1 MIDGI
6 ESFITWCNLSLFFS
20 IICLLSFFV
29 QGCHNKEAILN
40 NLSHRWLLDK
50 GFRNEK
56 ETDSLAGLYFDFN
69 TSGEVTTNL
78 NGQDERLTYKLD
90 GEDIIE
96 LAGTEGVFLNIMELS
111 ETKLVLQT
119 DIQGYTFKFE
129 LLKDNWFNPPKPLTG
144 FLTRYS

>member
-1 MIDGI
+1 MKKVTPRF
-6 ESFITWCNLSLFFS
+6 FIL
-20 IICLLSFFV
+20 ICILSFFI

-40 NLSHRWLLDK
+40 NLSHRWLLEK

-56 ETDSLAGLYFDFN
+56 ETDSLAGLYFDFD

-96 LAGTEGVFLNIMELS
+96 LAGTEGVFLNIIELS
-111 ETKLVLQT
+111 ETKLILQT
-119 DIQGYTFKFE
+119 DIQGYMFKFV
-129 LLKDNWFNPPKPLTG
+129 LLKDK
-144 FLTRYS
+144 

>member
-1 MIDGI
+1 MKN
-6 ESFITWCNLSLFFS
+6 FTPRFFTL
-20 IICLLSFFV
+20 ICLLSFFV

-56 ETDSLAGLYFDFN
+56 ETDSLAGLYFDFYK
-69 TSGEVTTNL
+69 SGEVTTNL
-78 NGQDERLTYKLD
+78 NGQDERLTFKLD

-119 DIQGYTFKFE
+119 DIQGYTFKFV
-129 LLKDNWFNPPKPLTG
+129 LLKDK
-144 FLTRYS
+144 

>member
-1 MIDGI
+1 MKN
-6 ESFITWCNLSLFFS
+6 FTPRFFT

-96 LAGTEGVFLNIMELS
+96 LTGTEGVFLNIMELS

-119 DIQGYTFKFE
+119 DIQGYTFKFV
-129 LLKDNWFNPPKPLTG
+129 LLKDK
-144 FLTRYS
+144 

>member
-1 MIDGI
+1 MKKV
-6 ESFITWCNLSLFFS
+6 TPRFFTL
-20 IICLLSFFV
+20 ICLLSFFI

-50 GFRNEK
+50 GFRNER
-56 ETDSLAGLYFDFN
+56 ETESLAGLYFDFN

-96 LAGTEGVFLNIMELS
+96 IAGTEGVFLNIIELS

-119 DIQGYTFKFE
+119 DIQGYTFKFV
-129 LLKDNWFNPPKPLTG
+129 LLKNK
-144 FLTRYS
+144 

>member
-1 MIDGI
+1 MKKV
-6 ESFITWCNLSLFFS
+6 TPRFFT
-20 IICLLSFFV
+20 IICLLSFFI

-96 LAGTEGVFLNIMELS
+96 IAGTEGVFLNIIELS

-119 DIQGYTFKFE
+119 DIQGYTFKFV
-129 LLKDNWFNPPKPLTG
+129 LLKNK
-144 FLTRYS
+144 

>member
-1 MIDGI
+1 MKNV
-6 ESFITWCNLSLFFS
+6 TPRFFTL
-20 IICLLSFFV
+20 ICLLSFFI

-40 NLSHRWLLDK
+40 NLSHRWLLEK

-56 ETDSLAGLYFDFN
+56 ETDSLAGLYFDFD

-96 LAGTEGVFLNIMELS
+96 LAGTEGVFLNIIELS
-111 ETKLVLQT
+111 ETKLILQT
-119 DIQGYTFKFE
+119 DIQGYTFKFV
-129 LLKDNWFNPPKPLTG
+129 LLKDK
-144 FLTRYS
+144 

>member
-1 MIDGI
+1 MKKV
-6 ESFITWCNLSLFFS
+6 TPRFFTL
-20 IICLLSFFV
+20 ICLLSFFI

-96 LAGTEGVFLNIMELS
+96 IGGTEGVFLNIIELS

-119 DIQGYTFKFE
+119 DIQGYTFKFV
-129 LLKDNWFNPPKPLTG
+129 LLKNK
-144 FLTRYS
+144 

>member
-1 MIDGI
+1 MKN
-6 ESFITWCNLSLFFS
+6 FNPRFFTL
-20 IICLLSFFV
+20 ICLLSFFV

-78 NGQDERLTYKLD
+78 NGQDERLTFKLD

-96 LAGTEGVFLNIMELS
+96 LAGTDGVFLNIMELS
-111 ETKLVLQT
+111 DTKLVLQT
-119 DIQGYTFKFE
+119 DIQGYTFKFV
-129 LLKDNWFNPPKPLTG
+129 LLKDK
-144 FLTRYS
+144 

>member
-1 MIDGI
+1 MKKV
-6 ESFITWCNLSLFFS
+6 TPRFFTL
-20 IICLLSFFV
+20 ICLLSFFI

-96 LAGTEGVFLNIMELS
+96 IAGTEGVFLNIIELS

-119 DIQGYTFKFE
+119 DIQGYTFKFV
-129 LLKDNWFNPPKPLTG
+129 LLKNK
-144 FLTRYS
+144 

>member
-1 MIDGI
+1 MKN
-6 ESFITWCNLSLFFS
+6 FTPRFFT
-20 IICLLSFFV
+20 IICLLSFFI

-69 TSGEVTTNL
+69 KSGEVTTHL

-96 LAGTEGVFLNIMELS
+96 LAGTENVFLNIMELS

-119 DIQGYTFKFE
+119 DIQGYTFKFV
-129 LLKDNWFNPPKPLTG
+129 LLKDK
-144 FLTRYS
+144 

>member
-1 MIDGI
+1 MKN
-6 ESFITWCNLSLFFS
+6 FTPRFFT
-20 IICLLSFFV
+20 IICLLSFFM

-119 DIQGYTFKFE
+119 DIQGYTFKFV
-129 LLKDNWFNPPKPLTG
+129 LLKDK
-144 FLTRYS
+144 

>member
-1 MIDGI
+1 MKN
-6 ESFITWCNLSLFFS
+6 FTPRFFT

-78 NGQDERLTYKLD
+78 NGQDERLTFKLE

-96 LAGTEGVFLNIMELS
+96 LAGTEGIFLNIMELS
-111 ETKLVLQT
+111 DTKLVLQT
-119 DIQGYTFKFE
+119 DIQGYTFKFV
-129 LLKDNWFNPPKPLTG
+129 LLKDK
-144 FLTRYS
+144 

>member
-1 MIDGI
+1 MKKV
-6 ESFITWCNLSLFFS
+6 TPRFFTL
-20 IICLLSFFV
+20 ICLLSFFI

-96 LAGTEGVFLNIMELS
+96 IAGTEGVFLNIIELS
-111 ETKLVLQT
+111 ETKLILQT
-119 DIQGYTFKFE
+119 DIQGYMFKFV
-129 LLKDNWFNPPKPLTG
+129 LLKDK
-144 FLTRYS
+144 

>member
-1 MIDGI
+1 MKN
-6 ESFITWCNLSLFFS
+6 FTPRFFT
-20 IICLLSFFV
+20 IICLLSFFI

-40 NLSHRWLLDK
+40 NLSHKWLLDK

-78 NGQDERLTYKLD
+78 NGQDERLSYKLD

-96 LAGTEGVFLNIMELS
+96 LAGTEVVFLNIVELS
-111 ETKLVLQT
+111 ETKLIVQT
-119 DIQGYTFKFE
+119 DIQGYTFKFVM
-129 LLKDNWFNPPKPLTG
+129 LKGN
-144 FLTRYS
+144 

>member
-1 MIDGI
+1 MKKV
-6 ESFITWCNLSLFFS
+6 TPRFFT
-20 IICLLSFFV
+20 IICLLSFFI

-96 LAGTEGVFLNIMELS
+96 LAGTEGVFLNIIELS

-119 DIQGYTFKFE
+119 DIQGYTFKFV
-129 LLKDNWFNPPKPLTG
+129 LLKNK
-144 FLTRYS
+144 

>member
-1 MIDGI
+1 MKKV
-6 ESFITWCNLSLFFS
+6 TPRFFTL
-20 IICLLSFFV
+20 ICLLSFFI

-56 ETDSLAGLYFDFN
+56 ETDSLAGLYFDFD

-78 NGQDERLTYKLD
+78 NGQDEILTYKLD

-96 LAGTEGVFLNIMELS
+96 LAGTEGVFLNIIELS
-111 ETKLVLQT
+111 ETKLILQT
-119 DIQGYTFKFE
+119 DIQGYMFKFV
-129 LLKDNWFNPPKPLTG
+129 LLKDK
-144 FLTRYS
+144 

>member
-1 MIDGI
+1 MKN
-6 ESFITWCNLSLFFS
+6 FTPRFFT
-20 IICLLSFFV
+20 IICLLSFFI
-29 QGCHNKEAILN
+29 QGCHNKEAILH

-96 LAGTEGVFLNIMELS
+96 IAGTEGVFLNIIELS

-119 DIQGYTFKFE
+119 DIQGYTFKFV
-129 LLKDNWFNPPKPLTG
+129 LLKNK
-144 FLTRYS
+144 

>member
-1 MIDGI
+1 MKKV
-6 ESFITWCNLSLFFS
+6 TPRFFTL
-20 IICLLSFFV
+20 ICLLSFFI

-56 ETDSLAGLYFDFN
+56 ETDSLAGVYFDFN

-96 LAGTEGVFLNIMELS
+96 IAGTEGVFLNIIELS

-119 DIQGYTFKFE
+119 DIQGYTFKFV
-129 LLKDNWFNPPKPLTG
+129 LLKNK
-144 FLTRYS
+144 

>member
-1 MIDGI
+1 MKKV
-6 ESFITWCNLSLFFS
+6 TPRFFT
-20 IICLLSFFV
+20 IICILSFFI

-96 LAGTEGVFLNIMELS
+96 LAGTEGVFLNIIELS

-119 DIQGYTFKFE
+119 DIQGYTFKFV
-129 LLKDNWFNPPKPLTG
+129 LLKNK
-144 FLTRYS
+144 

>member
-1 MIDGI
+1 MKN
-6 ESFITWCNLSLFFS
+6 FTLHFFT
-20 IICLLSFFV
+20 IFCLLSFFL
-29 QGCHNKEAILN
+29 QGCHNKEAIIN

-78 NGQDERLTYKLD
+78 NGQDERFTYKLD

-96 LAGTEGVFLNIMELS
+96 LAGTEVVFLNIMELS
-111 ETKLVLQT
+111 ETKLIVQT
-119 DIQGYTFKFE
+119 DIQGYTFKFVM
-129 LLKDNWFNPPKPLTG
+129 LKGK
-144 FLTRYS
+144 

>member
-1 MIDGI
+1 MKK
-6 ESFITWCNLSLFFS
+6 FNPRFFTL
-20 IICLLSFFV
+20 ICLLSFFM

-96 LAGTEGVFLNIMELS
+96 MVGSESVFLNIIELS
-111 ETKLVLQT
+111 ETKLILQT
-119 DIQGYTFKFE
+119 DIQGYTFKF
-129 LLKDNWFNPPKPLTG
+129 LLQKDK
-144 FLTRYS
+144 

>member
-1 MIDGI
+1 MKKV
-6 ESFITWCNLSLFFS
+6 TPRFFTL
-20 IICLLSFFV
+20 ICLLSFFI

-96 LAGTEGVFLNIMELS
+96 LAGTEGVFLNIIELS

-119 DIQGYTFKFE
+119 DIQGYTFKFV
-129 LLKDNWFNPPKPLTG
+129 LLKNK
-144 FLTRYS
+144 

>member
-1 MIDGI
+1 MKKV
-6 ESFITWCNLSLFFS
+6 TPRFFT
-20 IICLLSFFV
+20 IICLLSFFI

-56 ETDSLAGLYFDFN
+56 ETNSLAGLYFDFN

-96 LAGTEGVFLNIMELS
+96 IAGTEGVFLNIIELS

-119 DIQGYTFKFE
+119 DIQGYTFKFV
-129 LLKDNWFNPPKPLTG
+129 LLKNK
-144 FLTRYS
+144 

>member
-1 MIDGI
+1 MKN
-6 ESFITWCNLSLFFS
+6 FTPRFFT
-20 IICLLSFFV
+20 IICLLSFFM
-29 QGCHNKEAILN
+29 QGCHNQEAILN

-78 NGQDERLTYKLD
+78 NGQDERLSFKLD

-96 LAGTEGVFLNIMELS
+96 LTGTEAIFLNVMELS
-111 ETKLVLQT
+111 ETKLVVQT
-119 DIQGYTFKFE
+119 DIQGYTFKFVM
-129 LLKDNWFNPPKPLTG
+129 LKEN
-144 FLTRYS
+144 

>member
-1 MIDGI
+1 MKN
-6 ESFITWCNLSLFFS
+6 FTPRFFT
-20 IICLLSFFV
+20 IICLLSFFI

-96 LAGTEGVFLNIMELS
+96 IGGTEGVFLNIIELS

-119 DIQGYTFKFE
+119 DIQGYTFKFV
-129 LLKDNWFNPPKPLTG
+129 LLKNK
-144 FLTRYS
+144 